1 MFYIVII
8 LLIIL
13 IGTIL
18 YNYVF
23 FYEKVYVIIM
33 PRLNHSS
40 KYLILYSTFAGF
52 ISAWAIS
59 GLLVI
64 VDIVS
69 QTPIGTF
76 FAVIGT
82 SLGFYDPAVSQYI
95 GFALHIATGT
105 VAGNIF
111 GQVALF
117 WNKLFPSN
125 FKRGITYGI
134 ILGVSLWI
142 VLFLP
147 LTIFIIQPKLD
158 AFAESAP
165 NQYLFGIADQF
176 KGLYPLVVIG
186 SLAFHII
193 YGIIFGFIVWRMVEL
208 KNVVQTNKE

>member
-1 MFYIVII
+1 MFK
-8 LLIIL
+8 LD
-13 IGTIL
+13 
-18 YNYVF
+18 
-23 FYEKVYVIIM
+23 
-33 PRLNHSS
+33 HSS

-82 SLGFYDPAVSQYI
+82 SLGFYDTAVSQYI

-111 GQVALF
+111 GQGAVF
-117 WNKLFPSN
+117 WNKLFPYN

-134 ILGVSLWI
+134 IAGVSLWI

-147 LTIFIIQPKLD
+147 LATFIIQPKLD
-158 AFAESAP
+158 DFAISAP
-165 NQYLFGIADQF
+165 NQYLFGIASHFQ
-176 KGLYPLVVIG
+176 GLYPLIAIG
-186 SLAFHII
+186 SLGFHII
-193 YGIIFGFIVWRMVEL
+193 YGIIFGFIVCRMIEL
-208 KNVVQTNKE
+208 KTVVQTNNETVQ

>member
-1 MFYIVII
+1 MSSQD
-8 LLIIL
+8 
-13 IGTIL
+13 
-18 YNYVF
+18 NH
-23 FYEKVYVIIM
+23 EKKLDH
-33 PRLNHSS
+33 RS
-40 KYLILYSTFAGF
+40 KFVILYSTLAGF
-52 ISAWAIS
+52 LSSWAIS
-59 GLLVI
+59 GLLII

-76 FAVIGT
+76 FAVIGS
-82 SLGFYDPAVSQYI
+82 SLGYQDTSVSQYI

-117 WNKLFPSN
+117 WNKLFPN
-125 FKRGITYGI
+125 NLKRGITYGI
-134 ILGVSLWI
+134 IVGVSLWI

-147 LTIFIIQPKLD
+147 LSTFVIQPKLD
-158 AFAESAP
+158 AFALSAP

>member
-1 MFYIVII
+1 LYYNIIV
-8 LLIIL
+8 L
-13 IGTIL
+13 
-18 YNYVF
+18 
-23 FYEKVYVIIM
+23 YEKVYVIIM
-33 PRLNHSS
+33 PKLDHSS

-176 KGLYPLVVIG
+176 QGLYPLVVIG
-186 SLAFHII
+186 SLGFHII
-193 YGIIFGFIVWRMVEL
+193 YGIVFGFIVWRMVEL

>member
-1 MFYIVII
+1 MFYKVII

-18 YNYVF
+18 YNYVY
-23 FYEKVYVIIM
+23 FYEKVYVLIM